1 MFIQSVLIGIISGWQ
16 VIDRTWLWSAWSHRP
31 IVIGVLVGLV
41 LGDIPTGTITGAYL
55 ELIFMGAVSMG
66 FYTPP
71 DVTLSSAVA
80 TAFVIHSGLEV
91 GAALTLATP
100 IAVLSSGIDVGL
112 FDSLINPTVKE
123 IGIRAAKK
131 GNEKGVFFANYLGS
145 TILFLFKFSV
155 GFSMFYFGAEAVSN
169 FIVSLPEFVSTGFSV
184 AGGILPAIGFAML
197 VNMVYNKKTLPF
209 FVLGFILTSYLGMN
223 MLGILVLALI
233 VVAVTVDWDN
243 SKGKEEVEN
252 DNDF

>member
-243 SKGKEEVEN
+243 SKGKEEVED

>member
-1 MFIQSVLIGIISGWQ
+1 MLLQSIMIGIISGWQ
-16 VIDRTWLWSAWSHRP
+16 VIDRTWLWSSWSHRP

-41 LGDIPTGTITGAYL
+41 LGDVKTGTITGAYL

-66 FYTPP
+66 FYAPP
-71 DVTLSSAVA
+71 DVTLSSAIA
-80 TAFVIHSGLEV
+80 TAFVIHSNLDV

-112 FDSLINPTVKE
+112 FDSLINPSVKE
-123 IGIRAAKK
+123 IGVRAAKK
-131 GNEKGVFFANYLGS
+131 GNSKGVFFANYLGS
-145 TILFLFKFSV
+145 LILFTFKFIV
-155 GFSMFYFGAEAVSN
+155 GFSMYFFGAEAVSN
-169 FIVSLPEFVSTGFSV
+169 FIVSLPDFVTTGFSV

-209 FVLGFILTSYLGMN
+209 FILGFILTSYLGMN

-233 VVAVTVDWDN
+233 IVAVTVDWKSTDN
-243 SKGKEEVEN
+243 QEDLDDEN
-252 DNDF
+252 EF